1 MAGQT
6 EPSRALGLLR
16 RVCRRLPLGL
26 LAIEFGQ
33 FLELGSPV
41 IQEGVVQLGQS
52 AGRAQRAD
60 GAGGRALALES
71 VGLQR
76 VVGRAGSVL
85 VGLGHPLTDEVAD
98 VQLCLRVQRSGA
110 DAALEASVGLGAG
123 GAGAG
128 AAAVV
133 GAVAIGADVAAKLEL
148 LGAGRVA
155 EGADVEGLRVL
166 LASALIVVGDHV
178 LAHVLLG
185 DDEWLLLA
193 PPQRDEED
201 HDRWGERKETM
212 KRITIAGKKEKK
224 QANMRS
230 IISYLITIAMINT
243 IIIITLLSSQ

>member
-123 GAGAG
+123 GAGA
-128 AAAVV
+128 AAVV

-155 EGADVEGLRVL
+155 EGADVEGLCVL
-166 LASALIVVGDHV
+166 LASALIVVGDYV
-178 LAHVLLG
+178 LAHVLL
-185 DDEWLLLA
+185 
-193 PPQRDEED
+193 
-201 HDRWGERKETM
+201 
-212 KRITIAGKKEKK
+212 
-224 QANMRS
+224 
-230 IISYLITIAMINT
+230 
-243 IIIITLLSSQ
+243 